1 MISYYGKGNIIS
13 RVSDEHGEIV
23 FEKQVDNNSEI
34 EIGYLRSFENYKL
47 EIIDKKTG
55 FTLQANNVLY
65 SKNLK
70 YYSFD
75 DFVGKYFPIFS
86 VDYDQFIMKKY
97 VNKTRLLY
105 NTYLEITEQVD
116 KTNFI
121 GNVYVYKGEK
131 KYIDEVNPVEV
142 EFASD
147 PDANGQ
153 VLTYITNDGEML
165 LNDFENHSIL
175 NDMDDPKAIPIYS
188 YVVNMERKRS

>member
-1 MISYYGKGNIIS
+1 
-13 RVSDEHGEIV
+13 
-23 FEKQVDNNSEI
+23 
-34 EIGYLRSFENYKL
+34 
-47 EIIDKKTG
+47 
-55 FTLQANNVLY
+55 
-65 SKNLK
+65 
-70 YYSFD
+70 
-75 DFVGKYFPIFS
+75 
-86 VDYDQFIMKKY
+86 MKKY